1 MTIKV
6 ALEHRTTYNFDR
18 LTKVYPH
25 VLRLR
30 PAPHSRTPIEAYSLK
45 VEPGDHFLNWQQDAF
60 SNYLARLVFPEPT
73 RVLSF
78 TVGLVADLTAINPFD
93 FFIEEWAEHVG
104 FEYPEELRRD
114 LEVYLRPVDSP
125 GADPLVAKWVDDHR
139 ASGKMRVI
147 DYLVQLISAVRD
159 DIGYTVRLEA
169 GVQAPE
175 FTLDSGVGSCRD
187 SAWLLVAILRRLGL
201 AARFVSGYLV
211 QLTSDIKAIDGPSGP
226 DADFTD
232 LHAWTEVYLPGAGW
246 VGMDPTSGLFAG
258 EGHIP
263 LAATPHPGAAAP
275 ITGATG
281 KCHAVMD
288 FSNEVSRFHEDPR
301 VTLPYSGDQWKRI
314 VNLGTNLD
322 ARMRDGDVRLTVG
335 GEPTFVS
342 LDNQVDPEWLTD
354 ADGPHKR
361 SLASDLT
368 DRVKKIYAPN
378 GLVQRGQGKWY
389 PGEPLPRWQI
399 DVIWRADGKALW
411 NNPDLLDDPWP
422 TKEAAQATM
431 DWQAPGGLGPT
442 DPATAKGP
450 EAFISALAG
459 RLRLPDSQV
468 MPAYEDPL
476 LRLAELVRLPVGAP
490 PDKEAEAAEA
500 TDDDL
505 TPDKDSAQVRKRLLA
520 ELDSS
525 VSSPTAYVMPINRAP
540 DGVGWQSALWKT
552 RRGRLVLSPGN
563 SPAGLRLP
571 LDALFWE
578 PNMQFFL
585 TDPTAFDIEP
595 LDDLTSAE
603 GLSLPPWAAESPAA
617 AAPVMPRTGM
627 AGEPLPG
634 ARPGTSSGD
643 TGVPG
648 DGEPLWITPEMQKAR
663 AAAEAKAKA
672 EAEAAAQASA
682 DDGETAADLVE
693 PTGRSVTALVAEER
707 NGVLY
712 VFLPPTETGD
722 DFAELVNMVE
732 RSAAE
737 VGKPVVIE
745 GYGPP
750 SDPRL
755 TSMTITP
762 DPGVIEVN
770 IQPTSS
776 FVEQS
781 ELLETLYDQAR
792 RVRLGTESFDLDGSH
807 GGTGGGNHITLGG
820 IRPADSPMLR
830 RPDLLVSMLT
840 YWQLHPSLSYLFSGR
855 FIGTTSQAPRV
866 DEGRES
872 SLYELEVAFAEID
885 RISEETAAG
894 NTDHHLPWVTD
905 RALRHLLTDITGN
918 THRAE
923 FCIDKMYSPDSTR
936 GRLGLLELRG
946 FEMPPHHQMAM
957 VQSLLVRSLVSW
969 FWDKPYRARLQ
980 RHGADLH
987 GRHLLPH
994 YVIDDISNVAEDLRD
1009 AGYDFDTAWLAPFTE
1024 FRFPRLGTVHIRDVE
1039 IELRGA
1045 IEPWNVLGE
1054 ESAFGGTA
1062 RYVDSSIERVQVR
1075 MLGGDTNR
1083 FILTCNGVPVPL
1095 APTGRAGESVSG
1107 IRFRAW
1113 QPPSALH
1120 PTITIDSPLVFD
1132 LVDTHNGRSVG
1143 GATYH
1148 VIHPGGLAY
1157 ERPPV
1162 NAVEAEARRNGRFA
1176 ATGHQT
1182 GTVDTAKLREYQA
1195 RLATDSGVPMILDL
1209 RRARTVLR

>member
-1 MTIKV
+1 M
-6 ALEHRTTYNFDR
+6 
-18 LTKVYPH
+18 
-25 VLRLR
+25 
-30 PAPHSRTPIEAYSLK
+30 
-45 VEPGDHFLNWQQDAF
+45 
-60 SNYLARLVFPEPT
+60 
-73 RVLSF
+73 
-78 TVGLVADLTAINPFD
+78 
-93 FFIEEWAEHVG
+93 
-104 FEYPEELRRD
+104 
-114 LEVYLRPVDSP
+114 
-125 GADPLVAKWVDDHR
+125 
-139 ASGKMRVI
+139 
-147 DYLVQLISAVRD
+147 
-159 DIGYTVRLEA
+159 
-169 GVQAPE
+169 
-175 FTLDSGVGSCRD
+175 
-187 SAWLLVAILRRLGL
+187 
-201 AARFVSGYLV
+201 
-211 QLTSDIKAIDGPSGP
+211 
-226 DADFTD
+226 
-232 LHAWTEVYLPGAGW
+232 
-246 VGMDPTSGLFAG
+246 
-258 EGHIP
+258 
-263 LAATPHPGAAAP
+263 
-275 ITGATG
+275 
-281 KCHAVMD
+281 
-288 FSNEVSRFHEDPR
+288 
-301 VTLPYSGDQWKRI
+301 
-314 VNLGTNLD
+314 
-322 ARMRDGDVRLTVG
+322 G

-399 DVIWRADGKALW
+399 DLIWRADGKAFW

-422 TKEAAQATM
+422 TREAAQATM

-442 DPATAKGP
+442 DPATAKAP
-450 EAFISALAG
+450 KAFISALAR

-490 PDKEAEAAEA
+490 PEAEAQASKA
-500 TDDDL
+500 TEDDL
-505 TPDKDSAQVRKRLLA
+505 TPDKDSADVRERLLA

-540 DGVGWQSALWKT
+540 DGVGWQSALWTT

-578 PNMQFFL
+578 PDMQFFPA
-585 TDPTAFDIEP
+585 DPTAFDIDPLAELTGSDGPPAPAVAEP
-595 LDDLTSAE
+595 
-603 GLSLPPWAAESPAA
+603 PAA
-617 AAPVMPRTGM
+617 AAPKMPRTGM

-634 ARPGTSSGD
+634 ARPGTSMGD

-648 DGEPLWITPEMQKAR
+648 GGEPLWITPEMQKAR
-663 AAAEAKAKA
+663 AAAEARKAA
-672 EAEAAAQASA
+672 EAEAAAQTSA
-682 DDGETAADLVE
+682 EQTDLDVVE
-693 PTGRSVTALVAEER
+693 PSGRAVTALVAEER
-707 NGVLY
+707 GGVLY
-712 VFLPPTETGD
+712 VFLPPTESGD
-722 DFAELVNMVE
+722 DFAELVNLVE
-732 RSAAE
+732 RSAEE

-750 SDPRL
+750 ADPRL
-755 TSMTITP
+755 TSLTITP

-792 RVRLGTESFDLDGSH
+792 RVRLGTESFDIDGSH

-894 NTDHHLPWVTD
+894 NTAHHLPWVTD

-923 FCIDKMYSPDSTR
+923 FCIDKLYSPDSTR

-994 YVIDDISNVAEDLRD
+994 YVIERHLQRRRRSPRGRLRLRHRL
-1009 AGYDFDTAWLAPFTE
+1009 AGPVHRVPLPASGHGAH
-1024 FRFPRLGTVHIRDVE
+1024 PRRRD
-1039 IELRGA
+1039 R
-1045 IEPWNVLGE
+1045 
-1054 ESAFGGTA
+1054 TA
-1062 RYVDSSIERVQVR
+1062 RRDRTLERPRGGVR
-1075 MLGGDTNR
+1075 VR
-1083 FILTCNGVPVPL
+1083 RHRPL
-1095 APTGRAGESVSG
+1095 R
-1107 IRFRAW
+1107 R
-1113 QPPSALH
+1113 
-1120 PTITIDSPLVFD
+1120 
-1132 LVDTHNGRSVG
+1132 LVDRT
-1143 GATYH
+1143 GA
-1148 VIHPGGLAY
+1148 GAG
-1157 ERPPV
+1157 
-1162 NAVEAEARRNGRFA
+1162 ARR
-1176 ATGHQT
+1176 
-1182 GTVDTAKLREYQA
+1182 
-1195 RLATDSGVPMILDL
+1195 
-1209 RRARTVLR
+1209 

>member
-1 MTIKV
+1 
-6 ALEHRTTYNFDR
+6 
-18 LTKVYPH
+18 
-25 VLRLR
+25 
-30 PAPHSRTPIEAYSLK
+30 
-45 VEPGDHFLNWQQDAF
+45 
-60 SNYLARLVFPEPT
+60 
-73 RVLSF
+73 
-78 TVGLVADLTAINPFD
+78 
-93 FFIEEWAEHVG
+93 
-104 FEYPEELRRD
+104 
-114 LEVYLRPVDSP
+114 
-125 GADPLVAKWVDDHR
+125 
-139 ASGKMRVI
+139 MR
-147 DYLVQLISAVRD
+147 
-159 DIGYTVRLEA
+159 E
-169 GVQAPE
+169 
-175 FTLDSGVGSCRD
+175 
-187 SAWLLVAILRRLGL
+187 
-201 AARFVSGYLV
+201 
-211 QLTSDIKAIDGPSGP
+211 
-226 DADFTD
+226 
-232 LHAWTEVYLPGAGW
+232 
-246 VGMDPTSGLFAG
+246 
-258 EGHIP
+258 
-263 LAATPHPGAAAP
+263 
-275 ITGATG
+275 
-281 KCHAVMD
+281 
-288 FSNEVSRFHEDPR
+288 
-301 VTLPYSGDQWKRI
+301 
-314 VNLGTNLD
+314 
-322 ARMRDGDVRLTVG
+322 
-335 GEPTFVS
+335 
-342 LDNQVDPEWLTD
+342 
-354 ADGPHKR
+354 
-361 SLASDLT
+361 
-368 DRVKKIYAPN
+368 
-378 GLVQRGQGKWY
+378 
-389 PGEPLPRWQI
+389 
-399 DVIWRADGKALW
+399 
-411 NNPDLLDDPWP
+411 
-422 TKEAAQATM
+422 
-431 DWQAPGGLGPT
+431 
-442 DPATAKGP
+442 
-450 EAFISALAG
+450 
-459 RLRLPDSQV
+459 
-468 MPAYEDPL
+468 
-476 LRLAELVRLPVGAP
+476 
-490 PDKEAEAAEA
+490 
-500 TDDDL
+500 
-505 TPDKDSAQVRKRLLA
+505 RLLA

-540 DGVGWQSALWKT
+540 GGVGWQSALWTT

-578 PNMQFFL
+578 PDMQFFPA
-585 TDPTAFDIEP
+585 DPTAFDIDPLAELTGSDGLPAPAVAEP
-595 LDDLTSAE
+595 
-603 GLSLPPWAAESPAA
+603 PAA
-617 AAPVMPRTGM
+617 AAPKMPRTGM

-634 ARPGTSSGD
+634 ARPGTSVGD

-648 DGEPLWITPEMQKAR
+648 GGEPLWITPEMQKAR
-663 AAAEAKAKA
+663 AAAEARKAA
-672 EAEAAAQASA
+672 EAEAAAQTSA
-682 DDGETAADLVE
+682 EQTDLDVVE
-693 PTGRSVTALVAEER
+693 PSGRAVTALVAEER
-707 NGVLY
+707 GGVLY
-712 VFLPPTETGD
+712 VFLPPTESGD
-722 DFAELVNMVE
+722 DFAELVNLVE
-732 RSAAE
+732 RSAEE

-750 SDPRL
+750 ADPRL
-755 TSMTITP
+755 TSLTITP

-792 RVRLGTESFDLDGSH
+792 RVRLGTESFDIDGSH

-820 IRPADSPMLR
+820 IRPTDSPMLR

-885 RISEETAAG
+885 RISEEAGAG
-894 NTDHHLPWVTD
+894 NTSHHLPWVTD

-923 FCIDKMYSPDSTR
+923 FCIDKLYSPDSTR

-987 GRHLLPH
+987 GRHLLPY
-994 YVIDDISNVAEDLRD
+994 YVIEDISNVAEDLRE

-1054 ESAFGGTA
+1054 ESAFGGTS
-1062 RYVDSSIERVQVR
+1062 RYVDSSIERVQLRV
-1075 MLGGDTNR
+1075 LGGDMNR

-1095 APTGRAGESVSG
+1095 TSTGRAGETVAG

-1132 LVDTHNGRSVG
+1132 LIDTHNGRSVG

-1162 NAVEAEARRNGRFA
+1162 NAVEAESRRNGRFEA
-1176 ATGHQT
+1176 SGHQI
-1182 GTVDTAKLREYQA
+1182 GTVDTAELREYQA